1 MEEEA
6 VKMQV
11 PRPSFL
17 GLGRAREHL
26 IFFITAPEVLTQR
39 DSATLWK
46 ALQRQHGS
54 CDNLNEEV
62 MGKDHTSQVRQW
74 TCLFVS
80 ETGPGD
86 HGS

>member
-1 MEEEA
+1 M
-6 VKMQV
+6 
-11 PRPSFL
+11 
-17 GLGRAREHL
+17 
-26 IFFITAPEVLTQR
+26 
-39 DSATLWK
+39 DSATPWK

-62 MGKDHTSQVRQW
+62 MGKDHTFQVRQW
-74 TCLFVS
+74 TCLLVS